1 MNLTQ
6 FEKEKVFAP
15 FLGSTLNSINGLDQ
29 LGLNLTSER
38 IFDFL
43 LPGLN
48 NVTNRIRYY
57 SFYCWFFEWYADNIK
72 IVSSKE
78 QMKYLRRAEFLLALI
93 AAQKG
98 QGGIPGITKANEVY
112 QSANGSI
119 DLDAG
124 TYEGR
129 GSTEG
134 SYWKNTRGVLGQYYI
149 SSIKQIGVLN
159 DQGDKD
165 GVYVRTDFK
174 NPEIVSGAD
183 LSKAFKENIGKGNLE
198 FFVSIVQ
205 NKTLKTEQLE
215 ILGRSF
221 NMLEVP
227 TNSKENELLTQML
240 LGLDKPK
247 EISRSFFRRNT
258 IINLLQILNK
268 PENELRN
275 QYHLPLYAYQKKIIG
290 ESEKDQTLTLWW
302 LFMLEQYWSFSA
314 TSILKTILDRLNEKS
329 SGSWVDLEDFID
341 DLSIGLTEAFKIISK
356 ETNTEIQNFSN
367 FKTDDLE
374 EFEILEVLAN
384 KPSYAEQLVLPFFL
398 IHKIINANRLYLGK
412 LTNLSK
418 KYNLFTPSSFL
429 KTSRDLI
436 EYENIPLQDFI
447 KHFLRKYIFYRH
459 HFVSLKKMNGGQST
473 AKFILEEG
481 RIRYID
487 SFNFDLT
494 SPRIHNVY
502 GFLEDLKMKNQGD
515 FSLTKEGLSTLTKIK

>member
-57 SFYCWFFEWYADNIK
+57 SFYCWFFEWYADTIK
-72 IVSSKE
+72 IVSSKQ

-93 AAQKG
+93 SSHKG

-112 QSANGSI
+112 HSSNGSI

-124 TYEGR
+124 TYEGQ

-149 SSIKQIGVLN
+149 SSIKQIGILN

-165 GVYVRTDFK
+165 GVYVRTDFN
-174 NPEIVSGAD
+174 NPEKVSGAE
-183 LSKAFKENIGKGNLE
+183 LSKAFIENIGSENLE
-198 FFVSIVQ
+198 LFISIVQ
-205 NKTLKTEQLE
+205 HKKLNSEQLD
-215 ILGRSF
+215 ILGGSF

-227 TNSKENELLTQML
+227 QNTDENQLLTKL
-240 LGLDKPK
+240 ILGPDKPG
-247 EISRSFFRRNT
+247 EISKSFYRRNT
-258 IINLLQILNK
+258 ITNLLTLLYR
-268 PENELRN
+268 PGNELRN
-275 QYHLPLYAYQKKIIG
+275 QYHLPQYAYEKKVVG
-290 ESEKDQTLTLWW
+290 ESEEDNTMSLWW

-314 TSILKTILDRLNEKS
+314 TSILKTILGRLNDKS
-329 SGSWVDLEDFID
+329 GGGWVDLEDFIN
-341 DLSIGLTEAFKIISK
+341 DLSSGLTEAFKSE
-356 ETNTEIQNFSN
+356 ETNTEIRNFSD

-374 EFEILEVLAN
+374 EFQVLEVLAN
-384 KPSYAEQLVLPFFL
+384 KPSYTEQLVLPFYL

-412 LTNLSK
+412 LTDLSK
-418 KYNLFTPSSFL
+418 NNNLFTPSSFL
-429 KTSRDLI
+429 KTARNLI
-436 EYENIPLQDFI
+436 EYENIPIKDFI

-459 HFVSLKKMNGGQST
+459 HFVSLKKMNGSQST

-481 RIRYID
+481 RIRYVD

-502 GFLEDLKMKNQGD
+502 GFLEDLKIKNQGD
-515 FSLTKEGLSTLTKIK
+515 FSLTKEGLSTLNEIK